1 MTDTWFPLPPA
12 KPPEQLHPLALA
24 YIGDAIFEV
33 YVRQYLLAGQNHRP
47 NHLHKEATRFV
58 AAKAQARS
66 LADLMPDLSEDEQD
80 IVRRGR
86 GAKSGTAPKNTDM
99 MDYRQSTAFECLIG
113 YLYYSGRRE
122 RLFELL
128 ERAVRHLEED

>member
-47 NHLHKEATRFV
+47 HHLHKEATRFV
-58 AAKAQARS
+58 AAKAQARL
-66 LADLMPDLSEDEQD
+66 LADWMPDLAEDERD
-80 IVRRGR
+80 IVRRGM

-99 MDYRQSTAFECLIG
+99 IAYRQSTAFECLIG
-113 YLYYSGRRE
+113 YLYYAGRRE
-122 RLFELL
+122 RLNELL
-128 ERAVRHLEED
+128 ERAVTHMEEE